1 MKILESMKKL
11 WKKFSSEKTEQKLE
25 LERIKKLRKT

>member
-1 MKILESMKKL
+1 MKVLESVKKL
-11 WKKFSSEKTEQKLE
+11 WKKFSSEKMEQKLE